1 MDPFVA
7 YHDVTSSEHQ
17 LRFNDLRSNKYRL
30 ISISIFGDPRDA
42 RYAAAWLREPG
53 PPWQAAHGL
62 SAAELHA
69 FLNRWTAKGYY
80 PVLVAATGS
89 LANAIFA
96 AVVERGAPGSWK
108 ARLGMTVR
116 QFKAESLSA
125 LAANQTLL
133 SFARYGT
140 PRERRY
146 AAVWSTCSSALET
159 YPSQDPRTLRAIAAG
174 CSSQSGRTRQPV
186 LPAVFRIRAET
197 GYPLHQL
204 AP

>member
-1 MDPFVA
+1 MDPLVA

-17 LRFNDLRSNKYRL
+17 SRFNALRSNKYRL
-30 ISISIFGDPRDA
+30 ISISVFGDPSDA

-80 PVLVAATGS
+80 PVLMAATGS

-108 ARLGMTVR
+108 ARLGITRR
-116 QFKAESLSA
+116 QFRAESGSA
-125 LAANQTLL
+125 LAANQTLVA
-133 SFARYGT
+133 FARYGT

-146 AAVWSTCSSALET
+146 AAIWSTCSTAPEM
-159 YPSQDPRTLRAIAAG
+159 YPSQAPRTLPAIAAG
-174 CSSQSGRTRQPV
+174 YSSQSGRTKPPV
-186 LPAVFRIRAET
+186 LPAVFQTREET
-197 GYPLHQL
+197 GFHLHQL